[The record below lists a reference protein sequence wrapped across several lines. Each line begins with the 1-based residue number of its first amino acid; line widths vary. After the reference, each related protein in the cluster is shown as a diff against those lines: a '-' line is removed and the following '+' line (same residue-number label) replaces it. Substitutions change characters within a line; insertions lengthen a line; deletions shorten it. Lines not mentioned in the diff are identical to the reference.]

1 MHSTQLICCQNEKIL
16 TFKQF
21 SWTLVRSPNQGWNE
35 SERRGILS
43 RFKFDGMIALA
54 FNHHLTIAKNI
65 PLEESIKW
73 LINFAPRGIIEFVPK
88 EDETI
93 KKMLQ
98 LREDIF
104 IDYNENNFRKILE
117 VNAKIIR
124 KNKVSSSGR
133 VLYEYSTI

>member
-1 MHSTQLICCQNEKIL
+1 MDASL
-16 TFKQF
+16 
-21 SWTLVRSPNQGWNE
+21 SPNQGWNE

-98 LREDIF
+98 LR
-104 IDYNENNFRKILE
+104 
-117 VNAKIIR
+117 
-124 KNKVSSSGR
+124 
-133 VLYEYSTI
+133 